1 MEGLFFTLCWQAIKR
16 FIPNHKMDEAV
27 IYTILGEEGFTKMV
41 AAFYKRVKTDE
52 LIGPMYPEEDFA
64 GAEERLRDFLLFRF
78 GNDPRYQAKRG
89 HPRLRMR
96 HAPFPIGDAEVK
108 RWLELMDAAME
119 ETNVPNAVQFDLR
132 SFFTM
137 VAHNMKNK

>member
-1 MEGLFFTLCWQAIKR
+1 MNE
-16 FIPNHKMDEAV
+16 EV
-27 IYTILGEEGFTKMV
+27 IYTILGEAGFTKLV
-41 AAFYKRVKTDE
+41 AAFYKRVKTDD
-52 LIGPMYPEEDFA
+52 LIAPMYPEQDFA

-96 HAPFPIGDAEVK
+96 HAPFPIGDAEAE

-119 ETNVPNAVQFDLR
+119 ETKVPKSIQMDLR
-132 SFFTM
+132 TFFTM
-137 VAHNMKNK
+137 VAHNMKNQ

>member
-1 MEGLFFTLCWQAIKR
+1 
-16 FIPNHKMDEAV
+16 MDEAV

-41 AAFYKRVKTDE
+41 AAFYRRIKTDD
-52 LIGPMYPEEDFA
+52 LIGPMYPPDELEA
-64 GAEERLRDFLLFRF
+64 AEERLRLFLLFRF

-96 HAPFPIGDAEVK
+96 HAPFPIGNAEAE

-119 ETNVPNAVQFDLR
+119 ETKVPQSIRMELNA
-132 SFFTM
+132 FFTM
-137 VAHNMKNK
+137 VAHNMKNQPG

>member
-1 MEGLFFTLCWQAIKR
+1 
-16 FIPNHKMDEAV
+16 MDEAI

-41 AAFYKRVKTDE
+41 AAFYKRVKTDD

-119 ETNVPNAVQFDLR
+119 EANVPNAIQFDLR

>member
-1 MEGLFFTLCWQAIKR
+1 
-16 FIPNHKMDEAV
+16 MDEAV

-41 AAFYKRVKTDE
+41 AAFYKRVKTDD
-52 LIGPMYPEEDFA
+52 LIGPMYPEQDFA

-96 HAPFPIGDAEVK
+96 HAPFPIGDAEAE
-108 RWLELMDAAME
+108 RWLELMDAVME
-119 ETNVPNAVQFDLR
+119 ETKVPQSIQMELKT
-132 SFFTM
+132 FFTM
-137 VAHNMKNK
+137 VAHNMKNQ

>member
-1 MEGLFFTLCWQAIKR
+1 
-16 FIPNHKMDEAV
+16 MDEAV

-41 AAFYKRVKTDE
+41 AAFYKRVKTDD
-52 LIGPMYPEEDFA
+52 LIAPMYPEQDFA

-96 HAPFPIGDAEVK
+96 HAPFPIGDAEAE

-119 ETNVPNAVQFDLR
+119 ETKVPKSIQMDLR
-132 SFFTM
+132 TFFTM

>member
-1 MEGLFFTLCWQAIKR
+1 
-16 FIPNHKMDEAV
+16 MDEAV
-27 IYTILGEEGFTKMV
+27 IYTILGEAGFTKMV
-41 AAFYKRVKTDE
+41 AAFYKRVKTDD
-52 LIGPMYPEEDFA
+52 LIAPMYPEQDFA

-96 HAPFPIGDAEVK
+96 HAPFPIGDAEAE

-119 ETNVPNAVQFDLR
+119 ETNVPNSIQMDLR
-132 SFFTM
+132 TFFTM
-137 VAHNMKNK
+137 VAHNMKNQ